1 MAQKKRLRWID
12 SARGFCM
19 MAILLF
25 HSEVY
30 FTGEEIIPYNLYVC
44 NSLITFFFISGYLFH
59 NPRKPLSLRR
69 KLLSVAKGILLP
81 YFIFTTAIAV
91 PKSLV
96 HDDLS
101 MLEAFKFIITGHASW
116 FVATLAVAEVIMAF
130 LLKLTKDRKT
140 VMFAACALPYLAIA
154 VAYHY
159 TDNETLQNINVW
171 CWQNALMVL
180 IFMFIGLQCN
190 SNGII
195 DRISGNKAIILLAVA
210 LAFFFFLLFKY
221 GILLTLQPIS
231 ITSFTILLVD
241 GIIGALLILSIC
253 KRLPEMKLV
262 EYTGKKSLYYYFI
275 CGGVP
280 LVVSALMNKAGFL
293 YNGNYFKVIVVFI
306 AVYLTATAIVYA
318 ICKIIA
324 LFNLNQP

>member
-1 MAQKKRLRWID
+1 MAKKKRLKWID

-30 FTGEEIIPYNLYVC
+30 FTGEEIIPYNIYVC

-59 NPRKPLSLRR
+59 NPQKPFSLRR

-96 HDDLS
+96 HADLS
-101 MLEAFKFIITGHASW
+101 MLEAFKLIITGHASW
-116 FVATLAVAEVIMAF
+116 FVATLVVAETIMAV
-130 LLKLTKDRKT
+130 LLKMTKGKKM
-140 VMFAACALPYLAIA
+140 VLFAACVLPYLAIS

-159 TDNETLQNINVW
+159 LDNTVLQNINFW

-180 IFMFIGLQCN
+180 IFMFVGFQYN

-195 DRISGNKAIILLAVA
+195 DRISGNKTIAFLAI
-210 LAFFFFLLFKY
+210 AFVLFKTIVLKY
-221 GILLTLQPIS
+221 DISMTLQPIN
-231 ITSFTILLVD
+231 ITSFSILLAD
-241 GIIGALLILSIC
+241 GIIGALLILAVC

-262 EYTGKKSLYYYFI
+262 EYTGKNSLYYYFI

-280 LVVSALMNKAGFL
+280 LIISALMHRAGLL
-293 YNGNYFKVIVVFI
+293 YDGNYLKVIVVFI
-306 AVYLTATAIVYA
+306 TVYLTATAIVYT
-318 ICKIIA
+318 ICKSIA
-324 LFNLNQP
+324 IFKRS